1 MKLYRCDLCGRVFSQ
16 KTPHKCYGGCFHK
29 RRLTFTEFEDAD
41 FEYIKAT
48 NIVPQGALTLQE
60 RAEPKIEFIANWEH
74 RRYEIAKDA
83 MAGIIANS
91 NNDDYRYEE
100 RGCSQNYKYKLRRA
114 DIAHRAVLYAD
125 ALIAELKRK
134 DDGE

>member
-1 MKLYRCDLCGRVFSQ
+1 M
-16 KTPHKCYGGCFHK
+16 
-29 RRLTFTEFEDAD
+29 
-41 FEYIKAT
+41 
-48 NIVPQGALTLQE
+48 QE
-60 RAEPKIEFIANWEH
+60 QAEPKIEFMVNWEH

-114 DIAHRAVLYAD
+114 DIAHRAVMYAD
-125 ALIAELKRK
+125 ALVERLKSNN
-134 DDGE
+134 E